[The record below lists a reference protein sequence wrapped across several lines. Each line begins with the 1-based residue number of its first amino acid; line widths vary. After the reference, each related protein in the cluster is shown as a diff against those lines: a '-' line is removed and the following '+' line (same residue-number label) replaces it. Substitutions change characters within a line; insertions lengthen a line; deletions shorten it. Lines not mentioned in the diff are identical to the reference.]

1 MNKGCDLSRR
11 PYPHRATVI
20 GDSEYI
26 YDRNGNVT
34 TKISSTMEKT
44 ESTETETYNGL
55 GEKDTVD
62 ELQKVEPDDKTNNGQ
77 GNAFGLQDSKPGVD

>member
-1 MNKGCDLSRR
+1 
-11 PYPHRATVI
+11 
-20 GDSEYI
+20 
-26 YDRNGNVT
+26 
-34 TKISSTMEKT
+34 MEKT